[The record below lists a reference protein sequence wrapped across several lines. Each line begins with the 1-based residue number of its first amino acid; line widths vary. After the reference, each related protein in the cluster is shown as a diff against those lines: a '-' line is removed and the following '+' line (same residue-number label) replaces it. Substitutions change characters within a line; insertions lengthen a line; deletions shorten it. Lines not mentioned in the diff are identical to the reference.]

1 MEKRVY
7 EKLGESVFYGEL
19 PNGLPVYVDV
29 RPGYGKQFA
38 FFATRYGGV
47 DMKFE
52 THCLYQRQRR

>member
-38 FFATRYGGV
+38 FFAHPLRRGGY
-47 DMKFE
+47 E
-52 THCLYQRQRR
+52 I